1 MTVQHSPLGLSDI
14 AYHLYTIFLFTKN
27 DILTAIIPV
36 TLFSIAS
43 APLCSPIYIL
53 PTILWIWLH
62 ILQFNLAN
70 QIKAPE
76 EDRVNKPSRPLPAGR
91 ISVRDATI
99 LRWLMA
105 PLCLAYSSLY
115 TIQLV
120 FASLEMQLFTY
131 WYNEMDGDKN
141 WLSKNAIL
149 AIMYGCTELGGTL
162 IASCNPSKVSETG
175 KLAVQLTIAVFTSTV
190 HCQDFK
196 DVEGDR
202 LTGRLTVPIMFPVA
216 SRLVVGLGLPI
227 WSYILCCIWDVD
239 WFCTIA
245 FVAYGCFV
253 GGRFLCLRTR
263 DADKRSCKYY
273 SLWFSLHHLLPGY
286 WNYFHDS
293 SEIRGGELFQKTWDL
308 FSGTSLLKAF

>member
-1 MTVQHSPLGLSDI
+1 MTVQYLHLALSDI
-14 AYHLYTIFLFTKN
+14 KYHLYTIFLFTKN
-27 DILTAIIPV
+27 DILTALIPM
-36 TLFSIAS
+36 TLLSVAS
-43 APLCSPIYIL
+43 APLYSPIHVL
-53 PTILWIWLH
+53 PTIFWIWLH
-62 ILQFNLAN
+62 LLQFDLAN

-76 EDRVNKPSRPLPAGR
+76 EDKVNKPSWPIPAGR
-91 ISVRDATI
+91 ITVRDAAI

-115 TIQLV
+115 SIQLV
-120 FASLEMQLFTY
+120 FASLEIQVFSY

-149 AIMYGCTELGGTL
+149 ALMYGCAELGGTL
-162 IASCNPSKVSETG
+162 VASCDPSKVSQTG

-196 DVEGDR
+196 DVEGDC
-202 LTGRLTVPIMFPVA
+202 LTGRCTVPMMFPIA

-227 WSYILCCIWDVD
+227 WSFLLCCIWDVD

-245 FVAYGCFV
+245 FVMYGCFV
-253 GGRFLCLRTR
+253 GGRFLCLQAR

-273 SLWFSLHHLLPGY
+273 SVWFSLHHLLPGY
-286 WNYFHDS
+286 WNYVHGS
-293 SEIRGGELFQKTWDL
+293 SEIRGAELLQKTWDL
-308 FSGTSLLKAF
+308 FSGSSLLTTL

>member
-1 MTVQHSPLGLSDI
+1 
-14 AYHLYTIFLFTKN
+14 
-27 DILTAIIPV
+27 
-36 TLFSIAS
+36 
-43 APLCSPIYIL
+43 
-53 PTILWIWLH
+53 
-62 ILQFNLAN
+62 
-70 QIKAPE
+70 
-76 EDRVNKPSRPLPAGR
+76 
-91 ISVRDATI
+91 
-99 LRWLMA
+99 MA

-115 TIQLV
+115 SIQSV

-141 WLSKNAIL
+141 WLSKNTIL

-162 IASCNPSKVSETG
+162 TASTFTVHRSPFTSHSAYDLLALCAKKDCNPSKVSETG
-175 KLAVQLTIAVFTSTV
+175 KLAVQLTITVFTSTV

-202 LTGRLTVPIMFPVA
+202 LTGRCTVPIMFPVA

-227 WSYILCCIWDVD
+227 WSYLLCCIWDVD

-245 FVAYGCFV
+245 FVAYGGFV

-273 SLWFSLHHLLPGY
+273 SVSVRWL
-286 WNYFHDS
+286 
-293 SEIRGGELFQKTWDL
+293 
-308 FSGTSLLKAF
+308 

>member
-1 MTVQHSPLGLSDI
+1 MTYQ
-14 AYHLYTIFLFTKN
+14 
-27 DILTAIIPV
+27 

-43 APLCSPIYIL
+43 APLCSAFHIL
-53 PTILWIWLH
+53 PTILWIWIH

-76 EDRVNKPSRPLPAGR
+76 EDKVNKPSRPLPAGR
-91 ISVRDATI
+91 ITLRNATI

-115 TIQLV
+115 SMQLV
-120 FASLEMQLFTY
+120 FASLEMQFFTL
-131 WYNEMDGDKN
+131 WYNEFDGDKN
-141 WLSKNAIL
+141 WLSKNVIL
-149 AIMYGCTELGGTL
+149 AIMYGCVELGGTL
-162 IASCNPSKVSETG
+162 SAGMFIVSNPTFRSRFPFCLLHAQTKITKGCDPSQVSETG

-202 LTGRLTVPIMFPVA
+202 VTGRRTVPIMFPIA

-227 WSYILCCIWDVD
+227 WSYVLCCIWDTD
-239 WFCTIA
+239 WFCTVS

-273 SLWFSLHHLLPGY
+273 SVSA
-286 WNYFHDS
+286 
-293 SEIRGGELFQKTWDL
+293 I
-308 FSGTSLLKAF
+308 

>member
-1 MTVQHSPLGLSDI
+1 MTVQHSHLDLSEI
-14 AYHLYTIFLFTKN
+14 GYYLYTIFLFIQN

-36 TLFSIAS
+36 ILFSIAS
-43 APLCSPIYIL
+43 APLRSSIQIL
-53 PTILWIWLH
+53 PTTLWILLH
-62 ILQFNLAN
+62 ILQFDLAN

-76 EDRVNKPSRPLPAGR
+76 EDRLNKPSRPLPAGR

-99 LRWLMA
+99 LRWLIA

-115 TIQLV
+115 SIQLV
-120 FASLEMQLFTY
+120 FSSLEMQLLTY
-131 WYNEMDGDKN
+131 WYNELDGDKN

-149 AIMYGCTELGGTL
+149 ALMYGCTELGGTL
-162 IASCNPSKVSETG
+162 IAGCDPSRVTETA

-202 LTGRLTVPIMFPVA
+202 LTGRRTVPIMFPIA

-227 WSYILCCIWDVD
+227 WSYLLCCIWDID
-239 WFCTIA
+239 WLCTLA

-273 SLWFSLHHLLPGY
+273 SVWFSLHHLLPGY

-293 SEIRGGELFQKTWDL
+293 DDVRVGELLQKTWDL